1 MAGYKRKA
9 KPKSKPVYKKR
20 APIRRSRPISSGT
33 SLLVNAY
40 FEAHKALDSNSESD
54 IAYSICID
62 PKVGGIIAGTGVS
75 FKDGGDGNGAT
86 IADGSNL
93 SFTKYN
99 TFATLFN
106 EYRVN
111 SATIKVRTD
120 ASCGLENAVICSQD
134 KGDSTVVGNMA
145 KAMTGAHKS
154 YSMTTSRRELTYGC
168 KNVGQDLDFRSTND
182 NTTLVEG
189 AKKYLKVF
197 QKIPAGTGNCEHQIQ
212 VMLSLT
218 LKDSKNL
225 N

>member
-1 MAGYKRKA
+1 MAYKRKPA
-9 KPKSKPVYKKR
+9 PKKR
-20 APIRRSRPISSGT
+20 APVRRKAPIRRSRPLSSGT

-40 FEAHKALDSNSESD
+40 FEAHKALDSASESD

-62 PKVGGIIAGTGVS
+62 PKVGAIIAGTGVT
-75 FKDGGDGNGAT
+75 FKDGGDGNGAV
-86 IADGSNL
+86 IAGGSNL
-93 SFTKYN
+93 SFNKYN

-120 ASCGLENAVICSQD
+120 ATCGLENAVICSQD

-154 YSMTTSRRELTYGC
+154 YSMTVSKRELTYGC
-168 KNVGQDLDFRSTND
+168 KNTGQDLDFQSTGTN
-182 NTTLVEG
+182 NTLVEG